1 MMKLKMLII
10 GVVLMIYSLAS
21 AQNAEYRLNE
31 TLYVWEMHGVQMIDH
46 PSKPDPIK
54 SRYYYGLPARVVD
67 IEPFK
72 YQASVEVNDGYE
84 MQGHWVR
91 VIIQQDTGYVFD
103 GYLGKLKPFDLR
115 SNAQGIDLVMANYE
129 GTAQVSK
136 EVRSFSLQEG
146 LENGESRESSFYN
159 GIEWNIR
166 NVNPCVVEK
175 YTIPTRRFSEA
186 YQFMMA
192 VYSNYFDQEVNFM
205 AEPEFLRMSGNRTDF
220 FLRGKEKNKQISLY
234 REGNAFVINSFLCS
248 D

>member
-1 MMKLKMLII
+1 MR
-10 GVVLMIYSLAS
+10 G
-21 AQNAEYRLNE
+21 
-31 TLYVWEMHGVQMIDH
+31 
-46 PSKPDPIK
+46 
-54 SRYYYGLPARVVD
+54 
-67 IEPFK
+67 
-72 YQASVEVNDGYE
+72 
-84 MQGHWVR
+84 
-91 VIIQQDTGYVFD
+91 IIQQDTGYVFD